1 MTGTGTQTQTQTTG
15 VTTIALLVLC
25 TGELKMELAKRIR
38 ECERRIEDNVD
49 TLDGMLTA
57 SDVDSEATIDY
68 DLSDSMMVEGIQKQ
82 QTEGV
87 KLRNLDHE
95 MRRRNKKAKNTKIRT
110 LLSAIAGMF

>member
-1 MTGTGTQTQTQTTG
+1 
-15 VTTIALLVLC
+15 
-25 TGELKMELAKRIR
+25 MELAKRIR
-38 ECERRIEDNVD
+38 ERERRIEDNAD
-49 TLDGMLTA
+49 ASDGMLAA
-57 SDVDSEATIDY
+57 SDVDSTIDY
-68 DLSDSMMVEGIQKQ
+68 DLSDSMMVKRIQKQ